1 MESNEQGSSPATPKH
16 LWIVGI
22 LAILWNSMGAFDYL
36 MTQTRNEAY
45 LERFSPELLEW
56 VYSFPLWAECSWAI
70 AVWGSILA
78 SILLLMRKGLA
89 APIFGISLVAM
100 VLNSIYSY
108 VLSNGIEIMGVGAAI
123 FSTVIFASILGLFL
137 YSRAMKAR
145 GVLS

>member
-1 MESNEQGSSPATPKH
+1 MDSNEQNSSQSTPKH
-16 LWIVGI
+16 LWIVGV
-22 LAILWNSMGAFDYL
+22 LALLWNSMGAYDYL

-45 LERFSPELLEW
+45 LDRFPPELLEW

-70 AVWGSILA
+70 AIWSSVLA

-89 APIFGISLVAM
+89 APIFGVSLVAM

-108 VLSNGIEIMGVGAAI
+108 VISNGIEIMGGGAAI
-123 FSTVIFASILGLFL
+123 FSAVIFSVILGLFL
-137 YSRAMKAR
+137 YSRAMKAK